1 MKTILVIDDEVILAE
16 MLQALLEDE
25 GYQVLTARNGRE
37 GLERLAE
44 HHPDLILCDVMM
56 PLLDGREL
64 CREVQARPEYDSV
77 PIILMS
83 AASAAGRLDDCRYA
97 AFLSKPFDLDVLL
110 DTINTLLGRP
120 GLASV

>member
-25 GYQVLTARNGRE
+25 GYRVITAGNGRE

-44 HHPDLILCDVMM
+44 QPPDLILCDVMM

-64 CREVQARPEYDSV
+64 CREVQAHPNYGAV

-83 AASAAGRLDDCRYA
+83 AASAAAELDDCQYA
-97 AFLSKPFDLDVLL
+97 AFLSKPFDLDDLL
-110 DTINTLLGRP
+110 NTINNLLGQP

>member
-25 GYQVLTARNGRE
+25 GYQVVTARNGRE

-64 CREVQARPEYDSV
+64 CRQVQARPEYGSM

-83 AASAAGRLDDCRYA
+83 AASAAAGLDDCQYA
-97 AFLSKPFDLDVLL
+97 AFLSKPFDLDDLL
-110 DTINTLLGRP
+110 NTINNLLGQP